1 MKKQLWP
8 GVGLGIVLFL
18 ATSGY
23 ANPIKETTENQF
35 VLNHVV
41 SDPANKP
48 TGPYNERVETISQ
61 EVKPRWSY
69 TDSQNNVEVMAFT
82 STSSANAAASLL
94 KNTGYSL
101 SFSHFGRVPFYQI
114 LMITKDGNAN
124 SLTPTSNS
132 PVTTLPEPA
141 TLILLGSGLA
151 VLAAGLRKRKPK

>member
-35 VLNHVV
+35 VLNHIVA
-41 SDPANKP
+41 SPANKP
-48 TGPYNERVETISQ
+48 TGPYNERVETNSQ
-61 EVKPRWSY
+61 NVKPRWSY
-69 TDSQNNVEVMAFT
+69 TDAQNNVEVLAFT
-82 STSSANAAASLL
+82 STFSANAAACLL
-94 KNTGYSL
+94 QNTGYSL
-101 SFSHFGRVPFYQI
+101 SFSHFGRVPFSQI

-132 PVTTLPEPA
+132 SVTTLPEPA

-151 VLAAGLRKRKPK
+151 VLAASLRKRKRK